1 MSSRVGRPLKM
12 KLSFTQIFWYELP
25 LDNFESKLNSIEL
38 LLLNDNTY

>member
-25 LDNFESKLNSIEL
+25 LDNLETKLNSFEL
-38 LLLNDNTY
+38 LLLNNNTY